1 MLSEKFVLRMLHLHH
16 LHLKAITSNS
26 SNTFGDGRVPNRW
39 ELLQVHIPC
48 LLLQHHQVEA
58 LQFGLLDDHVD
69 DGSGCTWKTL
79 LRLEVP
85 KLRLIS
91 CR

>member
-58 LQFGLLDDHVD
+58 LQFGLLDDMWMTGPD
-69 DGSGCTWKTL
+69 ARRTL

-85 KLRLIS
+85 KLRLTS

>member
-16 LHLKAITSNS
+16 LYLKAITSNS

-58 LQFGLLDDHVD
+58 LQFGLLDDMWMTGPD
-69 DGSGCTWKTL
+69 ARRTL

-85 KLRLIS
+85 KLRLTS

>member
-16 LHLKAITSNS
+16 LHLKAISAANS
-26 SNTFGDGRVPNRW
+26 SIHLEMAEFQTDW
-39 ELLQVHIPC
+39 KLLQVHIPC

-58 LQFGLLDDHVD
+58 LQFGLLDDMWMTGPD
-69 DGSGCTWKTL
+69 ARRTL

-85 KLRLIS
+85 KLRLTS